1 MSAKR
6 LTAIAG
12 GSLLV
17 LALAACAA
25 DGGSDDTA
33 GGTLVGTGTGAECV
47 IDAPIPV
54 GAAFSLTG
62 AAAQYGE
69 SQKNA
74 LELAAEELGAAGGV
88 SYELSI
94 EDDET
99 DPKQA
104 IQVFDGFVAGG
115 SSIIVG
121 PTLSNTA
128 KQTNPVAQDAGV
140 PVLGIS
146 NTAEGI
152 TEIGDYIFRDSLTEE
167 AVIPQTVAAAT
178 EQFGLGKVVVMY
190 SNDDAF
196 TESGY
201 QAFADSLEAEGV
213 EIAETLT
220 FSKADTDFRALL
232 DKAKGHNPDAVVVS
246 ALIEAAVPLV
256 TQARELGID
265 VPIIG
270 GNGFNSPALIEGA
283 GAAAEGVVVGAAWN
297 SASDNPQ
304 NVAFIDAYTAA
315 FGKAPDQFAAQS
327 YAGLQIIDAAVR
339 ANCSGERDDIKAGL
353 TGISDVPTVLGD
365 VSLDENR
372 DAVHEALVQIVE
384 NGAFVIL
391 D

>member
-12 GSLLV
+12 GSILL
-17 LALAACAA
+17 LALAACSS
-25 DGGSDDTA
+25 DGGD
-33 GGTLVGTGTGAECV
+33 GGGGGELVGSGTGAECTIEAAV
-47 IDAPIPV
+47 PI

-74 LELAAEELGAAGGV
+74 LELAADELNATGGV
-88 SYELSI
+88 TYELAI

-104 IQVFDGFVAGG
+104 IQLFDGFVADGT
-115 SSIIVG
+115 SIVLG

-128 KQTNPVAQDAGV
+128 KQADPVAQDGGL

-146 NTAEGI
+146 NTAGGI

-178 EQFGLGKVVVMY
+178 EKYGLKNVVVMY

-201 QAFADSLEAEGV
+201 QAFADALESEGV
-213 EIAETLT
+213 EVAETIT

-232 DKAKGHNPDAVVVS
+232 DKAKGHNPDAIVVS
-246 ALIEAAVPLV
+246 ALVEAAVPLV
-256 TQARELGID
+256 TQARELGIEQ
-265 VPIIG
+265 PIIG
-270 GNGFNSPALIEGA
+270 GNGFNAPALIEGA
-283 GAAAEGVVVGAAWN
+283 GDAAEGVVVGAAWN
-297 SASDNPQ
+297 SASDNEQ
-304 NVAFIDAYTAA
+304 NLAFIDAYTEK
-315 FGKAPDQFAAQS
+315 FGKAPDQFAAQA

-339 ANCSGERDDIKAGL
+339 ANCSGERDDIKDGL

-384 NGAFVIL
+384 GGKFAIL
-391 D
+391 S